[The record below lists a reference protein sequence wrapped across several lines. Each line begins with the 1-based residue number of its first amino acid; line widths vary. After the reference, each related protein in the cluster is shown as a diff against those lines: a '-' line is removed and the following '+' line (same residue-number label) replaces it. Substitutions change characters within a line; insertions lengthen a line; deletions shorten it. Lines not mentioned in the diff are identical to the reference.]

1 LEIHYTPKHGSWLDV
16 AEIELSVFTK
26 QCLSRRLADIES
38 LKREARAWADA
49 CNAAQ
54 VGVDWQF
61 TNDQA
66 RTKLKHLYPQVR
78 VK

>member
-1 LEIHYTPKHGSWLDV
+1 
-16 AEIELSVFTK
+16 LSVFTK